1 MILRWELGFGGPLP
15 FEVGGRC
22 LREGDP
28 TERWL
33 LKCPADGEGR
43 ADGVEADVLRFG
55 FGEASIGDVLVH
67 DAEVHG
73 ELLRDGN
80 SNPRTNRK
88 AEAEVLALGVRSPG
102 GVSEHEAN
110 TGFEIRDNGP
120 VGLNKIVTGAEEAT
134 CEPGVGA
141 LDSGGKHAAK

>member
-1 MILRWELGFGGPLP
+1 MGSWFREAA
-15 FEVGGRC
+15 VGDM
-22 LREGDP
+22 LVHNAEI
-28 TERWL
+28 
-33 LKCPADGEGR
+33 DGELIH
-43 ADGVEADVLRFG
+43 DGESG
-55 FGEASIGDVLVH
+55 
-67 DAEVHG
+67 AES
-73 ELLRDGN
+73 D
-80 SNPRTNRK
+80 SK

-141 LDSGGKHAAK
+141 LDSGSKHAAK

>member
-1 MILRWELGFGGPLP
+1 M
-15 FEVGGRC
+15 
-22 LREGDP
+22 
-28 TERWL
+28 
-33 LKCPADGEGR
+33 LKCPADGEGG
-43 ADGVEADVLRFG
+43 ADGVEANVLRFG

-73 ELLRDGN
+73 ELLHNGN
-80 SNPRTNRK
+80 PNARTNRK

-102 GVSEHEAN
+102 GVSEHKAN

-120 VGLNKIVTGAEEAT
+120 VGLNKIVAGAEEAT

-141 LDSGGKHAAK
+141 LDSGTKHPAK

>member
-22 LREGDP
+22 LRKGDP

-73 ELLRDGN
+73 ELLRYGN
-80 SNPRTNRK
+80 SNPGTNRK

-102 GVSEHEAN
+102 GVGKDKADS
-110 TGFEIRDNGP
+110 GFKVGNHRP

-134 CEPGVGA
+134 CDPGVGA
-141 LDSGGKHAAK
+141 LDSGSKHAAK